1 MPPAR
6 PCLLALLLV
15 LAPGWAATQEYP
27 SRPIRIIVPFAPGGA
42 TDVPTRLIAPKMS
55 ESLGQPVVIEN
66 RTGAGGI
73 IGIEAVAKSAPDG
86 YTVLMASNAEYA
98 MHPAIY
104 PKLPYVPMRD
114 FIPISIVA
122 EQPLVVSVGAGSPYA
137 SLAELIAAAKA
148 KPGAL
153 SYSTA
158 GTGSTSHVLTELLAA
173 AAGIKLLHVPYKGG
187 APASAAVASG
197 EVSMSLIAMASVM
210 PFVKG
215 GKAKALGVMRA
226 RRVAAYPDW
235 PTVEEA
241 GVRGVDDSIWVGLA
255 VPTGVPRDIV
265 TRLAAEVSRTLR
277 AADVRERFAALG
289 IETVGSTPE
298 EALARIQRESARY
311 EKVIRAANIRAD

>member
-1 MPPAR
+1 MPFAR
-6 PCLLALLLV
+6 YFLLALLLV
-15 LAPGWAATQEYP
+15 LAPGWAAAQDYP
-27 SRPIRIIVPFAPGGA
+27 SRPVRIIVPFAPGGA

-73 IGIEAVAKSAPDG
+73 IGIDAVAKSAPDG
-86 YTVLMASNAEYA
+86 YTLLMASNAEYA

-104 PKLPYVPMRD
+104 SKLPYNPLRD
-114 FIPISIVA
+114 LILVSIVA
-122 EQPLVVSVGAGSPYA
+122 EQPMVVAVGAGSSYA

-148 KPGAL
+148 KPGAI

-158 GTGSTSHVLTELLAA
+158 GTGSTSHVLTELFAA
-173 AAGIKLLHVPYKGG
+173 EAGIKLLHIPYKGG

-197 EVSMSLIAMASVM
+197 EVAMSLIAMSSVLQ
-210 PFVKG
+210 FVKG
-215 GKAKALGVMRA
+215 GKAKALGIMRS

-241 GVRGVDDSIWVGLA
+241 GVKGVDDSIWVGMA
-255 VPTGVPRDIV
+255 VPSGAPRDIV
-265 TRLAAEVSRTLR
+265 TRLATEVSRALR

-289 IETVGSTPE
+289 IEPVGSTPE
-298 EALARIQRESARY
+298 EGAARMRRESVRY